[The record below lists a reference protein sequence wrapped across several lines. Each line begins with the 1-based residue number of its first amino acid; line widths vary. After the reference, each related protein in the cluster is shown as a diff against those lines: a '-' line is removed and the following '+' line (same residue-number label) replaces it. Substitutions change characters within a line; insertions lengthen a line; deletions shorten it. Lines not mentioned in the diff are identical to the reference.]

1 MADPK
6 VQVLRSAVPSKVP
19 TTSQLDSG
27 VVAINTYDGKMYFKK
42 TQGAVE
48 TVVEVGASDVRL
60 TECKVLDDIS
70 GSFNGVT
77 TQFTISSSTLK
88 FLNTEV
94 NTEGRLLISV
104 GGVIQAPD
112 PTQSAGFFI
121 SGGTDTITD
130 PIKINFVEAP
140 KANQQFFGIAFGLN
154 SPPEQVSIPEERII
168 AYSLILGG

>member
-1 MADPK
+1 MAVPTVK
-6 VQVLRSAVPSKVP
+6 LKRSAVPGAVP
-19 TTSQLDSG
+19 STSQLPLG
-27 VVAINTYDGKMYFKK
+27 ELAINTRDGKIYFKK
-42 TQGAVE
+42 DVLGTE
-48 TVVEVGASDVRL
+48 TILEVGASDVRL

-77 TQFTISSSTLK
+77 TQFTISSGTLK

-112 PTQSAGFFI
+112 STQSAGFFI

-140 KANQQFFGIAFGLN
+140 KAGQQFFGIAFGLN